1 MRRRRKDGRSRN
13 KGSGKLYFA
22 RAECIDHDAEEAGDV
37 ISLRAKVG
45 GTLRLSTGI
54 KKLISSGILNYRDFV
69 RFLIFFFLSEGFNLG
84 GDNKCLGSNLQG
96 IKLT

>member
-1 MRRRRKDGRSRN
+1 MRSDHIRELTKEDQIILD
-13 KGSGKLYFA
+13 KQK
-22 RAECIDHDAEEAGDV
+22 AEQELTAAERPVETTPSAEEAGDV

-69 RFLIFFFLSEGFNLG
+69 RFLIFFFF
-84 GDNKCLGSNLQG
+84 K
-96 IKLT
+96 